1 MASGILGQSAPSAA
15 TNTTV
20 YTVPAATVATFTLSI
35 VNRGGSVAKVR
46 VALSA
51 SGTPGNSEF
60 IEYDTTLSSSG
71 VLERSGIVM
80 GATKN
85 VVVYSDSADLSVSV
99 FGFEE

>member
-1 MASGILGQSAPSAA
+1 MSSGILGQAAPSAA

-20 YTVPAATVATFTLSI
+20 YTVPASTVATFTLSI

-46 VALSA
+46 VAMSA
-51 SGTPGNSEF
+51 TGTPSSSEF
-60 IEYDTTLSSSG
+60 IEYDATLSASG
-71 VLERSGIVM
+71 VLERTGLVM

-85 VVVYSDSADLSVSV
+85 LVVYSDSADLSVSA